1 MGTMRERSPGS
12 WELTVSAGVDPT
24 TGRYSRVIHTVRTT
38 SKREAR
44 AALRRLEV
52 EVASGLV
59 GSDDPTVAELL
70 ERWLA
75 HLEDVG
81 RSPSTLYGYRR
92 YVNRELVPVIGL
104 LRVSK
109 LTAGHLD
116 RLYSAL
122 RRRGLAPA
130 TIRQMHAVMRAALH
144 QALRWGLVPRNVAS
158 LASAPSQPQREQQ
171 PPTAE
176 EVLELIDAAEAM
188 EPMLGLFVRVV
199 AATGMRRGEACGL
212 RWSDVDLSAGR
223 LVVQRSHVALPGL
236 VGDRPTKTRSARTVT
251 LDADTVA
258 ALKTAWRAARQLA
271 RFAGVDD
278 DTRRAGYVFS
288 SDADGA
294 SAWRGDSVSARW
306 ARVRRTAGVEAV
318 RLHDLRHW
326 QATQLLDAGVPV
338 PTVAAR
344 LGHADGA
351 TTLKI
356 YAHRTDRGDEQ
367 AAAVVG
373 AALSMPRA
381 KPSG

>member
-1 MGTMRERSPGS
+1 VIR
-12 WELTVSAGVDPT
+12 TV
-24 TGRYSRVIHTVRTT
+24 HTS

-44 AALRRLEV
+44 AVLRQLEV

-59 GSDDPTVAELL
+59 GMEDPTVAELL
-70 ERWLA
+70 ERWLG
-75 HLEDVG
+75 HLEDLG

-92 YVNRELVPVIGL
+92 YAVRELVPAIGSVRL
-104 LRVSK
+104 SR

-116 RLYSAL
+116 RLYSSL

-130 TIRQMHAVMRAALH
+130 TIRQIHAVMRAALH
-144 QALRWGLVPRNVAS
+144 QAVRWGLTARNVAS

-176 EVLELIDAAEAM
+176 EVLELIEAAESL
-188 EPMLGLFVRVV
+188 EPMFGLFVRVV

-212 RWSDVDLSAGR
+212 RWSDVDLGAWR
-223 LVVQRSHVALPGL
+223 LVVQRSHVALPGS
-236 VGDRPTKTRSARTVT
+236 VGDRPTKTRSVRTVT
-251 LDADTVA
+251 LDPDTVA
-258 ALKTAWRAARQLA
+258 ALKAAWRAARQLA

-288 SDADGA
+288 FDADGA
-294 SAWRGDSVSARW
+294 SAWRGDTVTARW
-306 ARVRRTAGVEAV
+306 ARLRDVAGIEGV

-344 LGHADGA
+344 LGHADG
-351 TTLKI
+351 TTTMKI
-356 YAHRTDRGDEQ
+356 YAQRTARGDEQ
-367 AAAVVG
+367 AAAVVA
-373 AALSMPRA
+373 AALARHS
-381 KPSG
+381 S

>member
-59 GSDDPTVAELL
+59 GSEDPTVEELL

-75 HLEDVG
+75 HLEDLG

-92 YVNRELVPVIGL
+92 YVNRELVPVIGS
-104 LRVSK
+104 LRLSK

-130 TIRQMHAVMRAALH
+130 TIRQIHAVIRAALH
-144 QALRWGLVPRNVAS
+144 QAVRWGLVSRNVAS

-176 EVLELIDAAEAM
+176 EVLELIDAAESV
-188 EPMLGLFVRVV
+188 EPMLGLFARVV

-223 LVVQRSHVALPGL
+223 LVVQRSHVALPGS
-236 VGDRPTKTRSARTVT
+236 VGDRPTKTRSVRAVT
-251 LDADTVA
+251 LDPGTVA

-288 SDADGA
+288 FDADGA
-294 SAWRGDSVSARW
+294 SAWRGDTVTARW
-306 ARVRRTAGVEAV
+306 ARLREVTGVEGV

-344 LGHADGA
+344 LGHADG
-351 TTLKI
+351 TTTMKI

-367 AAAVVG
+367 AAAVVA
-373 AALSMPRA
+373 AALAR
-381 KPSG
+381 PSS

>member
-12 WELTVSAGVDPT
+12 WELTVSAGVDPS
-24 TGRYSRVIHTVRTT
+24 TGRYARVIRTVRAS

-44 AALRRLEV
+44 AALRHLEV

-59 GSDDPTVAELL
+59 GLEDPTLAELL

-75 HLEDVG
+75 HLEDLG

-92 YVNRELVPVIGL
+92 YVDRELVPVIGSVRL
-104 LRVSK
+104 SK

-116 RLYSAL
+116 RLYSSL

-130 TIRQMHAVMRAALH
+130 TIRQVHAVMRAALH
-144 QALRWGLVPRNVAS
+144 QALRWGLVSRNVVS

-171 PPTAE
+171 PPSAD
-176 EVLELIDAAEAM
+176 EVMTLIEAAEAVD
-188 EPMLGLFVRVV
+188 PMFGLFVRLV

-212 RWSDVDLSAGR
+212 RWSDVDPDAGK
-223 LVVQRSHVALPGL
+223 VIVQRSHFSLPGS
-236 VGDRPTKTRSARTVT
+236 VGDKPTKTRSVRTVT
-251 LDADTVA
+251 LDPDTVA
-258 ALKTAWRAARQLA
+258 ALKAAWRAARHLA

-278 DTRRAGYVFS
+278 DRRRAGYVFS
-288 SDADGA
+288 FDADGA
-294 SAWRGDSVSARW
+294 SAWRGDTVTARW
-306 ARVRRTAGVEAV
+306 SRTRRAAGVEGV

-344 LGHADGA
+344 LGHADG
-351 TTLKI
+351 TTTMKI

-367 AAAVVG
+367 AAAVVA
-373 AALSMPRA
+373 AALARRS
-381 KPSG
+381 S